1 MAVPLTPNG
10 AAGRKIVTEQLAF
23 PEANAGLIWDR
34 YLPIWN
40 DRDPRPERQKPLNK
54 HLRDFA
60 NQRNA
65 AGAKAVIDLLLS
77 DRAERFQRAL
87 NQLARSRQGT
97 PVVLE
102 FQLVWRLASGLGG
115 SHPTENGFSFDVVGG
130 VPYLPGSTVKGL
142 CRRAVQLPGVK
153 LGSEDIERLFGP
165 EKISPGHKGFK
176 GELTFFDAHPKAWP
190 RLGIDIIN
198 SHHSEYYG
206 NSTEN
211 RMHSVP
217 PRETDQPNP
226 VFFLAVEKNARFL
239 FPILTPSE
247 TVASKVTR
255 LLELGLDWL
264 GIGAKTAAGY
274 GVFKRIPP
282 D

>member
-1 MAVPLTPNG
+1 MTVPLTPNG
-10 AAGRKIVTEQLAF
+10 AAGRKIVTEQLAL

-40 DRDPRPERQKPLNK
+40 DRDPRPERQKPLDN

-60 NQRNA
+60 ARRN
-65 AGAKAVIDLLLS
+65 AGAKAIDPLLS

-102 FQLVWRLASGLGG
+102 FRLVWRLVSGLGG

-130 VPYLPGSTVKGL
+130 VPYLPGSAVKGL
-142 CRRAVQLPGVK
+142 CRRAVQLPGVE

-165 EKISPGHKGFK
+165 EKISSGHKGFK

-198 SHHSEYYG
+198 SHHPGCCG
-206 NSTEN
+206 NSAEN

-226 VFFLAVEKNARFL
+226 VFFLAVEKNERFL
-239 FPILTPSE
+239 FPILAPSE
-247 TVASKVTR
+247 TVASEVTR

-274 GVFKRIPP
+274 GVFKRISP